1 MSNQLINTEMEKL
14 QAQINVKQGEILAHK
29 SYLNATDY
37 KVARAFETKTE
48 IDPETLTKREEARE
62 AINLL
67 ESEIA
72 ELKEQIEQ
80 ENENNSQQ
88 ALPTELLS

>member
-1 MSNQLINTEMEKL
+1 MEKL
-14 QAQINVKQGEILAHK
+14 QELINAKQGEILARK

-37 KVARAFETKTE
+37 KVTRAFETNTE
-48 IDPETLTKREEARE
+48 IDEETRARRADARE

-72 ELKEQIEQ
+72 ELKEQIER

>member
-1 MSNQLINTEMEKL
+1 MEKL
-14 QAQINVKQGEILAHK
+14 QAQINVKQGQILAHK

-37 KVARAFETKTE
+37 KVTRAFETKSE
-48 IDPETLTKREEARE
+48 VDADTLQKRSKARE
-62 AINLL
+62 RITQL
-67 ESEIA
+67 EFEII
-72 ELKEQIEQ
+72 EL

>member
-1 MSNQLINTEMEKL
+1 MEKL
-14 QAQINVKQGEILAHK
+14 QAQINAKQGEIIEHK
-29 SYLNATDY
+29 SFLISTDY
-37 KVARAFETKTE
+37 KVTRAFETNTE
-48 IDPETLTKREEARE
+48 IDEETRDLRADARE

>member
-1 MSNQLINTEMEKL
+1 MEKL

-37 KVARAFETKTE
+37 RIARAFETKAE
-48 IDPETLTKREEARE
+48 IDSETLTKRAEARE
-62 AINLL
+62 AINIL
-67 ESEIA
+67 ESEII
-72 ELKEQIEQ
+72 ELEKEKDED
-80 ENENNSQQ
+80 NSQQ

>member
-1 MSNQLINTEMEKL
+1 MEKL
-14 QAQINVKQGEILAHK
+14 QAQINVKHGQILAHK

-48 IDPETLTKREEARE
+48 IDAETLISRSEARE
-62 AINLL
+62 RINQL
-67 ESEIA
+67 EVEII
-72 ELKEQIEQ
+72 EL

>member
-1 MSNQLINTEMEKL
+1 MEKL
-14 QAQINVKQGEILAHK
+14 QAQINVKHGQILAHK

-48 IDPETLTKREEARE
+48 IDAETLISRSEARE
-62 AINLL
+62 RINQL
-67 ESEIA
+67 EVEII
-72 ELKEQIEQ
+72 EL

-88 ALPTELLS
+88 ALPTELLP